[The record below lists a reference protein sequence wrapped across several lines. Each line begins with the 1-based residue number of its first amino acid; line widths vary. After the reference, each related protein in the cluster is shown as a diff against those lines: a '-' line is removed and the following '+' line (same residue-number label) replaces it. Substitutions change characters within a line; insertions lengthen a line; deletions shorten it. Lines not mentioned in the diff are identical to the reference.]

1 MYELTCQ
8 RAALEPPTPQMTR
21 LITALHGNQHDT
33 DQFIGVIAGTVP
45 IPEFFAPG
53 NIQRI
58 IDTRREPAAYGHQ
71 TADSSISPS
80 PPAKS
85 AVPPPS

>member
-1 MYELTCQ
+1 
-8 RAALEPPTPQMTR
+8 MTR

-58 IDTRREPAAYGHQ
+58 IDTEDKPRMMDVRQSG
-71 TADSSISPS
+71 SG
-80 PPAKS
+80 PPHGS
-85 AVPPPS
+85 GF